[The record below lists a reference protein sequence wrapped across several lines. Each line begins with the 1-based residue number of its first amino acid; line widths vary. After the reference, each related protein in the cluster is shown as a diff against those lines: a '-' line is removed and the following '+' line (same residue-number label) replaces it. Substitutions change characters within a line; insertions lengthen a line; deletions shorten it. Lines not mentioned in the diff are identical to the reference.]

1 MTIPRSCAGALILAF
16 VVATPAWCEPTPA
29 GRIKL
34 ATGAVF
40 IVRDQKQTPAKAG
53 DLVLEADVLRTGA
66 DGRLGV
72 TLKDETQVSLG
83 PSSEVRLDKFVY
95 APAEGNLALAMRFA
109 RGIIAYV
116 SGRIAKLSPDAVR
129 LETPA
134 AIVGIR
140 GTRIAVRVEGP

>member
-1 MTIPRSCAGALILAF
+1 
-16 VVATPAWCEPTPA
+16 
-29 GRIKL
+29 
-34 ATGAVF
+34 
-40 IVRDQKQTPAKAG
+40 
-53 DLVLEADVLRTGA
+53 
-66 DGRLGV
+66 
-72 TLKDETQVSLG
+72 
-83 PSSEVRLDKFVY
+83 VRLDKFVY